1 MDLNEELVDDGQILD
16 SLRPGRQLLGVA
28 VGQTTPGV
36 LDLDEEVGFELADGL
51 FSAEEDFEFVAFDID
66 LDKNSVFL
74 KSRSSSTNSDCSTYL
89 TRTADS

>member
-36 LDLDEEVGFELADGL
+36 LDLDEEVGQPEYQRRTEPDKGPDKTIKVE
-51 FSAEEDFEFVAFDID
+51 AE
-66 LDKNSVFL
+66 S
-74 KSRSSSTNSDCSTYL
+74 
-89 TRTADS
+89 

>member
-36 LDLDEEVGFELADGL
+36 LDLDEEVGQPEYQ
-51 FSAEEDFEFVAFDID
+51 
-66 LDKNSVFL
+66 
-74 KSRSSSTNSDCSTYL
+74 R
-89 TRTADS
+89 